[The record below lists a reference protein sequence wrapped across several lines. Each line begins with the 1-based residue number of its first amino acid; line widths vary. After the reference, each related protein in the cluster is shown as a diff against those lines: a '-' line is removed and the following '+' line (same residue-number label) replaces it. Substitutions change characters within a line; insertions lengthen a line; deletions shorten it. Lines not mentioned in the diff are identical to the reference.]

1 VARCSGCF
9 KIGKKTPFFRKA
21 AFIRPEEAR
30 TLSIMTIV
38 TTHYRTLTPGS
49 FVKICGAL
57 GVSFGLVYGVLN
69 FLFILANTGAPYAN
83 MQTGS
88 YAGSVVVG
96 FIMIAV
102 TPLIAGIM
110 GALSAVILYLP
121 FTYIYMPL
129 QKGITISGEQK

>member
-1 VARCSGCF
+1 
-9 KIGKKTPFFRKA
+9 
-21 AFIRPEEAR
+21 
-30 TLSIMTIV
+30 MTIV